1 MKNLEVAKLLYN
13 IADILE
19 LQDVQWKPQAY
30 RKAAQ
35 SIESLGEDIAQIH
48 KKGKLEQIPGVGK
61 NIAEKIAEFLEKGK
75 LQYYD
80 QLKKQV
86 KVDIEGLNEIPSL
99 GPKRIKILYKKL
111 GIKTVKD
118 LEKAIRNK
126 ALQRLEGFG
135 EKIEQ
140 SLLEGIEIVK
150 HRPKRFLYIHAMP
163 IVEEIKIILQKQPFI
178 SKVEV
183 AGSFRRGKET
193 IGDLDFLVVS
203 SQPEKVMNIFT
214 SIPDVKK
221 VLAKGLTKG
230 SVILSNGMQV
240 DLRIVHPGEFGS
252 ALLYFIGNKEH
263 NVALRK
269 LALKRGYSLSEY
281 GLFTVKEK
289 KWVAGKTEEEVYKK
303 LKLQYIP
310 PEIRRDQGEIDA
322 ALKKKIPTLIEEKDV
337 KGMFHN
343 HTIWSDGANSLL
355 EMAKKAESLKWKFIS
370 FNDHFGNVGITK
382 PLDERRLVKYLAE
395 IEKVRKKVGL
405 KVFSGV
411 EIDILKDGTLPLPA
425 KKLKELD
432 VVIAS
437 VHTSLKMSSSEMTKR
452 ICSALENYP
461 INILGHPTDRLL
473 NERQPLQFN
482 LETVFETAKKSGVF
496 LEVNGSPSR
505 MDLSG
510 ELIKQAKDIGC
521 KFAFGSDAH
530 DLNHLEFS
538 KKSSILMARRGWLET
553 KDVLNSWT
561 FPRIEKMLKR

>member
-35 SIESLGEDIAQIH
+35 AIESLGDDIAEINKQ
-48 KKGKLEQIPGVGK
+48 GKLEQISGVGK
-61 NIAEKIAEFLEKGK
+61 HIAEKITEFLETGK
-75 LQYYD
+75 LKYYE

-86 KVDIEGLNEIPSL
+86 KVDIEGLNEVPSL
-99 GPKRIKILYKKL
+99 GPKKIKILYKKL

-118 LEKAIRNK
+118 LEKAIKNK
-126 ALQRLEGFG
+126 KIQKLEGFG
-135 EKIEQ
+135 EKTEK
-140 SLLEGIEIVK
+140 SLFEGIELLRN
-150 HRPKRFLYIHAMP
+150 RPKRFLYVQALP
-163 IVEEIKIILQKQPFI
+163 VVKEITEILKEQTFVQ
-178 SKVEV
+178 KVEI

-193 IGDLDFLVVS
+193 IGDLDFLVIS
-203 SQPEKVMNIFT
+203 SQPEKVMKIFT
-214 SIPDVKK
+214 SLPDVKK
-221 VLAKGLTKG
+221 VLAKGLTKC

-240 DLRIVHPGEFGS
+240 DLRVVQAKEFGS

-269 LALKRGYSLSEY
+269 FALKKGYSLSEY
-281 GLFTVKEK
+281 GLFTVKDK
-289 KWVAGKTEEEVYKK
+289 KWVAGRTEGEVYEK

-310 PEIRRDQGEIDA
+310 PEIRRDQGEIEA
-322 ALKKKIPTLIEEKDV
+322 ALKNRIPSLIEENDV
-337 KGMFHN
+337 KGIFHN

-355 EMAKKAESLKWKFIS
+355 EMAKKAEDLKYKFIS

-382 PLDERRLVKYLAE
+382 PLDERRLSKYLIE
-395 IEKVRKKVGL
+395 IETVRKKVGIRI
-405 KVFSGV
+405 FSGV
-411 EIDILKDGTLPLPA
+411 EIDILKDGTLPLSA

-432 VVIAS
+432 TVIAS

-452 ICSALENYP
+452 ICSVLENYP
-461 INILGHPTDRLL
+461 VNILGHPTDRIL

-482 LETVFETAKKSGVF
+482 LETVFETARKNNVF
-496 LEVNGSPSR
+496 LEINGFPKR

-510 ELIKQAKDIGC
+510 ELIKQAKDLGC

-530 DLNHLEFS
+530 EVGHLQYGRKFS
-538 KKSSILMARRGWLET
+538 VLMARRGWLEA
-553 KDVLNSWT
+553 KDVLNTSNVSK
-561 FPRIEKMLKR
+561 IEKMLKR